1 MKKNIVIAA
10 LVLFG
15 VLSAISAIIS
25 ALIGLISPVA
35 IIALLP
41 IVYAI
46 SAMHHLESHYSDR
59 KQHRLSRLFGRLS
72 NGKQN
77 AIFAVLIA
85 VAVVVPFIDAN
96 GATATAAF
104 FASILA
110 GAFSPA
116 SVMRFFRT
124 HLANYINSTPEQF
137 GDEVVARLNQQYKG
151 HEDALLGGRIAE
163 HSEKMYPREKYP
175 ELYSNMPDDV
185 RRPIII
191 DGRLITGERLSHLV
205 PRRLSVSTVTDL
217 YAMMLKKS
225 SALVI
230 GAIVFGALLST
241 TLYSVIDS
249 AVESYVAMAESSEGN
264 NRFQMT
270 SELVAATYRDVLP
283 GQDPAKFAAEWNEN
297 NWSIAEYLS
306 SGAGSVISL
315 AYQPILFASL
325 LLMLVSLS
333 YMVAATRGLNPAR
346 ISGWVTKILEKEEL
360 LRAETVESV
369 VRWKKRMDVR
379 ANAWKGYR
387 NQFVQANKDKSPLIK
402 LGDGTGSMLFRGAL
416 NGYLPGQD
424 VVLSMDDTHQNI
436 LILGG
441 TGSGK
446 TYSTL
451 VPIIAQTI
459 DNIKAGTTLDAG
471 GNKIT
476 QAIFAT
482 CGKGVLWQDVQ
493 ILAKRKGMECRII
506 GCKEGQFGVD
516 LFGGLE
522 PHIVSSTLN
531 SIMSQ
536 VSGNRSSDPFWME
549 MACQI
554 VNAATRIARAWEVTE
569 GGMEYVRKTR
579 ERIYSPVGVYAL
591 ARSLREPDGLLYKAI
606 DDITSAYEED
616 PESIAIFC
624 TPDLWSACELLRKDM
639 PAFPEQTLGSFLSNV
654 TNMMNG
660 FTSLQALRRSFGG
673 CSSDNILDISTI
685 FADGAITAVD
695 LAQSE
700 WGDAGRICNIF
711 VKTRLYHL
719 AASRQLKDYN
729 IGKREKLLCVMD
741 ECQDLMTA
749 GGGGYSETTFLNK
762 SRSTGMS
769 FVCGTQ
775 TMAALYQAFGEAAGG
790 QTTKNV
796 VDQFRTKIFLAAEGQ
811 ETIGYMQELAG
822 TSMRST
828 VTDYDQHESFFAE
841 RMENG
846 KFDADVD
853 NIKPFELAE
862 DELVRVVANFAE
874 ARGVNIETKKLVSTD
889 KDMDL
894 FYRADFV
901 GGSPQQAGSPAVDM
915 TEKLKAILWRAEDKR
930 KALMTEG
937 KSDENLIQTGDLT
950 AGRGLAF
957 AYVQRAGGVKMDI
970 IELHPERYM

>member
-1 MKKNIVIAA
+1 MKRTIVLGA
-10 LVLFG
+10 LILLG

-25 ALIGLISPVA
+25 ALVGLISPVV
-35 IIALLP
+35 IIASLP

-46 SAMHHLESHYSDR
+46 SAVHHLESHYSDK
-59 KQHRLSRLFGRLS
+59 KQHWLSRRFASFS
-72 NGKQN
+72 NGKQLL
-77 AIFAVLIA
+77 IFVALIV
-85 VAVVVPFIDAN
+85 VAVGVPFIDAN
-96 GATATAAF
+96 GVTATAAF

-110 GAFSPA
+110 GAFSPM

-124 HLANYINSTPEQF
+124 HLANYIGSTPEQF

-151 HEDALLGGRIAE
+151 HADALLGGRIAE
-163 HSEKMYPREKYP
+163 HSENMYPRAKYP
-175 ELYSNMPDDV
+175 ELYSDMPEDV
-185 RRPIII
+185 RRPIIL

-217 YAMMLKKS
+217 YAMMLGKS
-225 SALVI
+225 SAMVI

-241 TLYSVIDS
+241 TLFSVIDS
-249 AVESYVAMAESSEGN
+249 AVESYVAQAESSEGN
-264 NRFQMT
+264 DRFEMT
-270 SELVAATYRDVLP
+270 ADLVAAIYRDVLP
-283 GQDPAKFAAEWNEN
+283 GQDAAKLAAEWNEN
-297 NWSIAEYLS
+297 NWSVAEYLS
-306 SGAGSVISL
+306 SGAGSVINL
-315 AYQPILFASL
+315 AYQPVLFGSL
-325 LLMLVSLS
+325 LLLLVSIS
-333 YMVAATRGLNPAR
+333 YMIAATRGLNPAR

-379 ANAWKGYR
+379 ANSMKGYR
-387 NQFVQANKDKSPLIK
+387 NQFLQARKDKSPLIK

-424 VVLSMDDTHQNI
+424 VSLSMDDAHQNI
-436 LILGG
+436 LVLGG

-451 VPIIAQTI
+451 IPIISQTL
-459 DNIKAGTTLDAG
+459 DNIKAGATLDANG
-471 GNKIT
+471 KKIT
-476 QAIFAT
+476 QAVFST

-493 ILAKRKGMECRII
+493 ALAARKDMQCRII

-554 VNAATRIARAWEVTE
+554 INAATRVARAWEVTD

-591 ARSLREPDGLLYKAI
+591 ARSLREADGLLYRAI
-606 DDITSAYEED
+606 NDIVETFEED
-616 PESIAIFC
+616 PEAIAVFC

-660 FTSLQALRRSFGG
+660 FTSLQSLRKSFGG
-673 CSSDNILDISTI
+673 CAGSNILDISTI
-685 FADGAITAVD
+685 FEDGSITAVD
-695 LAQSE
+695 LSQSE

-719 AASRQLKDYN
+719 AASRQLRDIE

-811 ETIGYMQELAG
+811 ETISYMQELAG
-822 TSMRST
+822 MSMRST

-846 KFDADVD
+846 KFDLEVD
-853 NIKPFELAE
+853 DIKPFELGA
-862 DELVRVVANFAE
+862 DELVSVVANFAE

-901 GGSPQQAGSPAVDM
+901 GGNPQQAGSPAVDM
-915 TEKLKAILWRAEDKR
+915 TEKLKAIMWRAEDKR
-930 KALMTEG
+930 KSLMSEG
-937 KSDENLIQTGDLT
+937 RSDENLIQTGDLT

-970 IELHPERYM
+970 IELHPERYL